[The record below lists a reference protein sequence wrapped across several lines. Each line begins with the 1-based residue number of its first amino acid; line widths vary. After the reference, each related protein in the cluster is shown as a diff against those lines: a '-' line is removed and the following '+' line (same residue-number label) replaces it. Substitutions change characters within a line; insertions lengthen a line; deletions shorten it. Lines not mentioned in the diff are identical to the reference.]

1 MKKVLPKVKKIINM
15 SIKQAKFYG
24 DSEVRIEHIIIS
36 LINDYNNN
44 AIRALLNMGV
54 DVDKLHKNIE
64 KKLHKDKDDFNTMVV
79 EKKEYPLDNITE
91 NILKGAEK
99 ECDIMKSDY
108 LDTEHILLA
117 TLKVKNDISSLLK
130 GMKINYKNY
139 KISVENSIE
148 PANGDEEDNFN
159 KIPKPK
165 PNSGKS
171 NDTPILNNFSVDV
184 TKRATEGKIDPVI
197 GRDEVIQRVAQI
209 LARKKKNNP
218 VLIGDPGVGKTTII
232 EGLALKIAQGDA
244 PRTLLDKRVISL
256 DLTSLVAG
264 TKYRGQ
270 FEERIKGVVDELME
284 VDNVILFIDE
294 LHTMVGAGN
303 ASGSMDAANV
313 LKPALARG
321 DIQLIG
327 ATTLDEYREHIE
339 KDGALARRFQQVV
352 ISPPTIE
359 ETIKIL
365 DKIKP
370 SYESYHKVTYP
381 LETIEHCVRMADRYI
396 TDREFPDKAIDIM
409 DEIGSKSQ
417 LSIKPP
423 ASISKLEEQINE
435 IKNKKSEVV
444 KKQKYEEAAKLRDEE
459 REVNEKL
466 VYEKEKWLNN
476 LNNERTVVTI
486 EDVNEVVSSMTG
498 IPLKR
503 ISGDQGKRMLE
514 IEDELKKSIVGQEI
528 ALEKIAKSIRRNR
541 VGIRNPKKPI
551 GTFMFLG
558 PTGVG
563 KTHIAKKLAEYLFGD
578 EDSLIRLDMS
588 EFQEKHS
595 ISRLIGSPPGY
606 IGHGEGGQLTE
617 KVRRKPY
624 SIVLFDEI
632 EKANKEIYNTL
643 LQLLDDGQLTDSS
656 GRKVNFK
663 NCMVIMTSNVGVKKL
678 QDFGT
683 GVGFGTKSKIERED
697 SIKENLLTDELKK
710 QFPPEFLNRLDDV
723 IIFKSLTKEE
733 ISKIIDLELQKLKN
747 RVSEIGYTLN
757 IHKTVRDHLID
768 VGYSEDYGARHL
780 NRSIQKHIEDPVSEE
795 ILRGNVK
802 EGGVIKLTYSKTKDE
817 ISIKSE

>member
-1 MKKVLPKVKKIINM
+1 
-15 SIKQAKFYG
+15 
-24 DSEVRIEHIIIS
+24 
-36 LINDYNNN
+36 
-44 AIRALLNMGV
+44 
-54 DVDKLHKNIE
+54 
-64 KKLHKDKDDFNTMVV
+64 
-79 EKKEYPLDNITE
+79 
-91 NILKGAEK
+91 
-99 ECDIMKSDY
+99 
-108 LDTEHILLA
+108 
-117 TLKVKNDISSLLK
+117 
-130 GMKINYKNY
+130 
-139 KISVENSIE
+139 
-148 PANGDEEDNFN
+148 
-159 KIPKPK
+159 
-165 PNSGKS
+165 
-171 NDTPILNNFSVDV
+171 
-184 TKRATEGKIDPVI
+184 
-197 GRDEVIQRVAQI
+197 
-209 LARKKKNNP
+209 
-218 VLIGDPGVGKTTII
+218 
-232 EGLALKIAQGDA
+232 
-244 PRTLLDKRVISL
+244 
-256 DLTSLVAG
+256 
-264 TKYRGQ
+264 
-270 FEERIKGVVDELME
+270 
-284 VDNVILFIDE
+284 
-294 LHTMVGAGN
+294 
-303 ASGSMDAANV
+303 
-313 LKPALARG
+313 
-321 DIQLIG
+321 
-327 ATTLDEYREHIE
+327 
-339 KDGALARRFQQVV
+339 
-352 ISPPTIE
+352 
-359 ETIKIL
+359 
-365 DKIKP
+365 
-370 SYESYHKVTYP
+370 
-381 LETIEHCVRMADRYI
+381 MADRYI

-423 ASISKLEEQINE
+423 SSISKLEEKIVE
-435 IKNKKSEVV
+435 IKNRKSEVV

-466 VYEKEKWLNN
+466 VLEKEKWITN

-514 IEDELKKSIVGQEI
+514 IEGELKKSIIGQEI

-563 KTHIAKKLAEYLFGD
+563 KTHIAKRLAEYLFGD

-606 IGHGEGGQLTE
+606 VGHGDGGQLTE
-617 KVRRKPY
+617 KVRRRPY

-683 GVGFGTKSKIERED
+683 GVGFGTKSKLERED
-697 SIKENLLTDELKK
+697 SIKESLLTDELKK

-733 ISKIIDLELQKLKN
+733 IGKIVDLELVKLKK
-747 RVSEIGYTLN
+747 RVGEIGYNLIIN
-757 IHKTVRDHLID
+757 KTVRDYLID
-768 VGYSEDYGARHL
+768 DGYSEDYGARPL
-780 NRSIQKHIEDPVSEE
+780 NRAIQKHIEDPISEE
-795 ILRGNVK
+795 ILSGNVK
-802 EGGVIKLTYSKTKDE
+802 DNGTIKISYSKAKDE
-817 ISIKSE
+817 IIIKSE

>member
-1 MKKVLPKVKKIINM
+1 
-15 SIKQAKFYG
+15 
-24 DSEVRIEHIIIS
+24 
-36 LINDYNNN
+36 
-44 AIRALLNMGV
+44 
-54 DVDKLHKNIE
+54 
-64 KKLHKDKDDFNTMVV
+64 
-79 EKKEYPLDNITE
+79 
-91 NILKGAEK
+91 
-99 ECDIMKSDY
+99 
-108 LDTEHILLA
+108 
-117 TLKVKNDISSLLK
+117 
-130 GMKINYKNY
+130 
-139 KISVENSIE
+139 
-148 PANGDEEDNFN
+148 
-159 KIPKPK
+159 
-165 PNSGKS
+165 
-171 NDTPILNNFSVDV
+171 
-184 TKRATEGKIDPVI
+184 
-197 GRDEVIQRVAQI
+197 
-209 LARKKKNNP
+209 
-218 VLIGDPGVGKTTII
+218 
-232 EGLALKIAQGDA
+232 
-244 PRTLLDKRVISL
+244 
-256 DLTSLVAG
+256 
-264 TKYRGQ
+264 
-270 FEERIKGVVDELME
+270 
-284 VDNVILFIDE
+284 
-294 LHTMVGAGN
+294 
-303 ASGSMDAANV
+303 
-313 LKPALARG
+313 
-321 DIQLIG
+321 
-327 ATTLDEYREHIE
+327 
-339 KDGALARRFQQVV
+339 
-352 ISPPTIE
+352 
-359 ETIKIL
+359 
-365 DKIKP
+365 
-370 SYESYHKVTYP
+370 
-381 LETIEHCVRMADRYI
+381 MADRYI

-423 ASISKLEEQINE
+423 ASISKLEEMIGE
-435 IKNKKSEVV
+435 IKNRKSEVV

-466 VYEKEKWLNN
+466 IFEKEKWVTN

-514 IEDELKKSIVGQEI
+514 IENELKKSIIGQEI

-563 KTHIAKKLAEYLFGD
+563 KTHIAKRLAEYLFGD

-606 IGHGEGGQLTE
+606 VGHGDGGQLTE

-697 SIKENLLTDELKK
+697 SIKESLLTDELKK

-733 ISKIIDLELQKLKN
+733 IGKVVDLELQKLKN
-747 RVSEIGYTLN
+747 RVSEIGYNLIIN
-757 IHKTVRDHLID
+757 KTVRDYLVD
-768 VGYSEDYGARHL
+768 DGYSEDYGARPL
-780 NRSIQKHIEDPVSEE
+780 NRSIQKHIEDPISEE
-795 ILRGNVK
+795 ILSGKIK
-802 EGGVIKLTYSKTKDE
+802 ENGTIKISYSKPKDE
-817 ISIKSE
+817 IIIKSE